1 MKITFIQTGGTIDKD
16 LPKVSKGYS
25 FEIGA
30 PAVIKILEKVKPNFT
45 YEIIPLLQK
54 DSLDLNAK
62 DREKILKACQNTKGD
77 KIVVTH
83 GTDTMT
89 KTAEVLSKI
98 KNKTIVLTG
107 AMRPEKFA
115 DSDAMF
121 NAGAAIAAV
130 GLLPCG
136 VYIAMN
142 GKVHS
147 WNKTKKDTKTGQFV
161 EI

>member
-16 LPKVSKGYS
+16 LPKVSKGYA

-30 PAVIKILEKVKPNFT
+30 PAVIKILGRIKPNFE
-45 YEIIPLLQK
+45 YEIVPLLQK

-62 DREKILKACQNTKGD
+62 DREKILKACQNAKGN

-89 KTAEVLSKI
+89 KTAKVLSKI
-98 KNKTIVLTG
+98 KNKTIVFTG
-107 AMRPEKFA
+107 ASRPEKFA

-121 NAGAAIAAV
+121 NVGAAIMAAS
-130 GLLPCG
+130 LLPSG

-142 GKVHS
+142 GKVHEWS
-147 WNKTKKDTKTGQFV
+147 KTRKDTKTGQFV